1 MIEMTSDKVIK
12 FKLDD
17 EYFAISVNEVKEVV
31 KMQNLTKIPNS
42 PPHVD
47 GIMDL
52 RGVVC
57 TIIDPKKLL
66 QIAGEQQG
74 NERKVIVLDIG
85 ENMAGIKVDEVYS
98 VDDFSEEEL
107 DTNTY
112 TGQFAKGVIKDE
124 INGNSELVIWLD
136 VEKLIGDTE
145 MSQVV

>member
-1 MIEMTSDKVIK
+1 MEMTSDKVIK

-66 QIAGEQQG
+66 QIVGEKQG

-107 DTNTY
+107 DANTY
-112 TGQFAKGVIKDE
+112 AGQFAKGVIKDE
-124 INGNSELVIWLD
+124 IDGNSELVIWLD

-145 MSQVV
+145 MSQVA